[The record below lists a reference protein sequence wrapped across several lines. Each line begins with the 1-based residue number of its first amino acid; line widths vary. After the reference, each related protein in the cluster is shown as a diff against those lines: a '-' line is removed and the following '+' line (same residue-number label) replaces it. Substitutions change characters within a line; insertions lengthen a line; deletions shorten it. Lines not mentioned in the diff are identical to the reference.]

1 MSKPRIV
8 KDYDKLPEDV
18 ILRLKQKYPYGY
30 AENLVSFTNKE
41 GNKVSALPF
50 ETDEVYYL
58 IRMTVS
64 QANKIIEDDDDYDK
78 DGNLKEE
85 FAINLSD
92 SEFAD
97 SDDEEDDEE
106 EEDDDVS
113 VRTKNRKGSSDDYDD
128 EDDDDPSETPDY
140 F

>member
-1 MSKPRIV
+1 MSKPRLV

-30 AENLVSFTNKE
+30 ADNLVSFTNKE

-50 ETDEVYYL
+50 ETDDVYYL

-78 DGNLKEE
+78 DGNLKED
-85 FAINLSD
+85 FSIDIPS
-92 SEFAD
+92 SEFGD
-97 SDDEEDDEE
+97 SSDEE
-106 EEDDDVS
+106 EEEEDEDDVS
-113 VRTKNRKGSSDDYDD
+113 VRVKNRRKSDDDYDD
-128 EDDDDPSETPDY
+128 DEDEDPSESPDY
-140 F
+140 Y